1 MDGDVTYFD
10 SFGVEC
16 IPKKLKKSI
25 ETKYITTN
33 SYSIQAYDPMCE
45 YFCIGFIEFML
56 DNKGWL
62 TNLNSPNNFEK
73 NDKIILGYCH

>member
-10 SFGVEC
+10 SFGFEC
-16 IPKKLKKSI
+16 IPKKFKKSI
-25 ETKYITTN
+25 ETKNITTN

-56 DNKGWL
+56 DNKGL
-62 TNLNSPNNFEK
+62 TDEFKFSK
-73 NDKIILGYCH
+73 